1 MILLKRKKKKEKT
14 LSIKSMSYSLN
25 IKNKYI
31 CVQTTKKEKESIQI
45 TMHIW
50 YLREE
55 MEKKKKGGWVEKN
68 SLIMR

>member
-1 MILLKRKKKKEKT
+1 
-14 LSIKSMSYSLN
+14 MSYSLN

-55 MEKKKKGGWVEKN
+55 MEKKKKKGGWVEKN